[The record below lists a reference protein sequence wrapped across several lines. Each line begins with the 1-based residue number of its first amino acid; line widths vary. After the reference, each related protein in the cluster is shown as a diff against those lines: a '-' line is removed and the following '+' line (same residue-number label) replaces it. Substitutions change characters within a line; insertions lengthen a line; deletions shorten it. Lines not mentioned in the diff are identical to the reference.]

1 MDKEF
6 DLIIFGGSGF
16 TGKLVLEYMSE
27 KYSHL
32 NWAVAGRNLEKL
44 TKIAEDLKINK
55 PILELDSSNA
65 KNVENVLGKTKML
78 LTTVGPLSVTWKMK

>member
-1 MDKEF
+1 MEKEF

-32 NWAVAGRNLEKL
+32 NWAVAGRNLNKL

-65 KNVENVLGKTKML
+65 KNVENAKKAKEYRRKKPNRPGKLKN
-78 LTTVGPLSVTWKMK
+78 

>member
-32 NWAVAGRNLEKL
+32 NWAVAGRVLKSLPKL
-44 TKIAEDLKINK
+44 QRT
-55 PILELDSSNA
+55 
-65 KNVENVLGKTKML
+65 
-78 LTTVGPLSVTWKMK
+78 

>member
-1 MDKEF
+1 MEKEF

-44 TKIAEDLKINK
+44 TKIA
-55 PILELDSSNA
+55 
-65 KNVENVLGKTKML
+65 
-78 LTTVGPLSVTWKMK
+78 